1 MRAFTRASGKLL
13 RLAFMDLSTANGGE
27 VGTKQTQ
34 GSLATPLV
42 RIGEIIFKTVLS
54 LFPIYSTHNEQKQHI
69 KTCSRESNEPLFKC
83 HSAIS

>member
-54 LFPIYSTHNEQKQHI
+54 LFPIYSTHNEQKHTAH
-69 KTCSRESNEPLFKC
+69 KNML
-83 HSAIS
+83 